1 MFAQLPNA
9 IDAKALQAFREV
21 LARMDPEAE
30 VFMDD
35 QSGEVLVNG
44 KFNVQQLS
52 DAIERSGL
60 GMRVVTGGG
69 DGCCGGCGC
78 A

>member
-9 IDAKALQAFREV
+9 IDAKALQAFREI

-60 GMRVVTGGG
+60 GMRVITGGG